1 MASINQ
7 CHGPPACRALPLTR
21 AASTFLLEAGLAATV
36 FSEAYKDTPRYR
48 DHRSPLR
55 RYRASRY
62 AARHD
67 VDAES
72 RSAGCREYST
82 ADLRRTSA
90 RRSPLVAV
98 PPARG
103 VPPLPGGGGGRAR
116 PIS

>member
-21 AASTFLLEAGLAATV
+21 ASTFLLEAGVAATI

-72 RSAGCREYST
+72 SSAGCLAYST

-98 PPARG
+98 RRARG
-103 VPPLPGGGGGRAR
+103 LPVCRG
-116 PIS
+116 